1 MLGLVRKKGVISVIV
16 LSLLLSFAI
25 YIYFSGEK
33 SNELYKSS
41 SMIMYIEKKDHN
53 IEPGKN
59 QKMWVV
65 GSNSYDNSQNKER
78 YKVMIEDSRIYN
90 LLEEGQEYFVLI
102 QGTKKENQS
111 DYIYTFGQLGLPEG
125 TQLVGNG
132 KID

>member
-1 MLGLVRKKGVISVIV
+1 
-16 LSLLLSFAI
+16 
-25 YIYFSGEK
+25 
-33 SNELYKSS
+33 
-41 SMIMYIEKKDHN
+41 MYIEEKDHN
-53 IEPGKN
+53 IEPGKY

-65 GSNSYDNSQNKER
+65 GSNTNDNTQNKER

-111 DYIYTFGQLGLPEG
+111 EYTYTFGQLGLPEG

>member
-1 MLGLVRKKGVISVIV
+1 
-16 LSLLLSFAI
+16 
-25 YIYFSGEK
+25 
-33 SNELYKSS
+33 
-41 SMIMYIEKKDHN
+41 MIMYIEEKDHIN
-53 IEPGKN
+53 ESSKN

-111 DYIYTFGQLGLPEG
+111 DYTYTFGQLGLPEG